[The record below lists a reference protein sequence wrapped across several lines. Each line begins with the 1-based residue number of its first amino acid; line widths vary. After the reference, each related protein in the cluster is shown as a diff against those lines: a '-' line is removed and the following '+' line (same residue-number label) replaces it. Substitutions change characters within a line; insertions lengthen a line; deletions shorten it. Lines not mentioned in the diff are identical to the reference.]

1 MKTSTTTYYTGALI
15 LRCKRK
21 IFSNITAEP
30 PNFRNVSNR
39 SKYPRIQHTIM
50 RNIPHGWRVASSFDV
65 GRFPKQAQKEIST
78 NTRDHTKLWVIS
90 ALSDGRIAGKGYGY
104 KVDHQM
110 LPCAEKLLIKGTYI
124 LWRNHKAKPNVWP
137 MLNDK
142 RTLTKY

>member
-1 MKTSTTTYYTGALI
+1 
-15 LRCKRK
+15 
-21 IFSNITAEP
+21 
-30 PNFRNVSNR
+30 
-39 SKYPRIQHTIM
+39 M
-50 RNIPHGWRVASSFDV
+50 RNIPHGWRVASSSDV

-78 NTRDHTKLWVIS
+78 NTKDHTRLWVIS
-90 ALSDGRIAGKGYGY
+90 ALSDGRIHGKGYGY